1 MQSAAVCAFGL
12 GPFIS
17 FFDTH
22 FSKKL
27 VEKERIGR
35 NGHVPVFG

>member
-1 MQSAAVCAFGL
+1 MLSEDVCAFGL
-12 GPFIS
+12 EPFIS

-35 NGHVPVFG
+35 NRHVPVFG